1 MFNRGKKKIRN
12 IRMAHN
18 DGFFQSMP
26 TFFKVWFGF
35 VFTTMISIF
44 ALVFYTIF
52 SVASD
57 PDSSARE
64 IGRLIGEVSAGYE
77 ETAN

>member
-1 MFNRGKKKIRN
+1 MFNRGKKIRN

-18 DGFFQSMP
+18 DSFFSGMP

-35 VFTTMISIF
+35 VFTTAISIF

-52 SVASD
+52 SVASN
-57 PDSSARE
+57 PEASARE
-64 IGRLIGEVSAGYE
+64 IGRLIGEVSEGYE